1 MYEAWQIA
9 IMGLGYVSLTLVI
22 AFYVWMFLMWKKSK
36 TNREF
41 VITYATKIMN
51 FATLIQES
59 CREYIAIV
67 ELQEEIIQEEI
78 K

>member
-9 IMGLGYVSLTLVI
+9 IMGLGYVSLTLII
-22 AFYVWMFLMWKKSK
+22 AYYVWMFLIWKKSK

-41 VITYATKIMN
+41 VITYATKIMT

-59 CREYIAIV
+59 CRDYIAI
-67 ELQEEIIQEEI
+67 I
-78 K
+78 KFQGETK